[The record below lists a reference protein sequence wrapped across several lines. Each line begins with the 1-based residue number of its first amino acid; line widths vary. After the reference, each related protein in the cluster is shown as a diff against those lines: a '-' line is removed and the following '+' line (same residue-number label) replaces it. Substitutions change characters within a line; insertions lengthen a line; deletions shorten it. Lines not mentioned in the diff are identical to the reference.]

1 MDRKRDHCILTEA
14 KLTEMVKSALRAD
27 KIEMVECRDQIQL
40 EKLWIEFWLENHLS
54 FALRFLERR
63 KISKWM
69 VQRSRRTKME
79 YQLLFFS
86 SQDSGKVFFN

>member
-40 EKLWIEFWLENHLS
+40 EKLWIEFWLENHWS
-54 FALRFLERR
+54 FALRFHELR
-63 KISKWM
+63 KNSNWM
-69 VQRSRRTKME
+69 VQRSHRTKIE
-79 YQLLFFS
+79 YQV
-86 SQDSGKVFFN
+86 VFFKLEIRQSFFN